1 MNTGSTAGAG
11 SGEFH
16 VYRHNKRREETR
28 LEFLEKQKQ
37 VDEKKELFDLR
48 MQTAQREA
56 EEKTSKNRKKRY
68 DQTALRVSSEV
79 LFTRAISFAHTLTY
93 THAHAHAHQLPPS
106 LPFSLSLSLSLDLST
121 THRQRAKMRKLQARM
136 QEEEDKKKQQKKAAA
151 AKKQSKTEASSKQ
164 SKDEQAQQQ
173 SASDSKAGGDDDD
186 DGESSTKKAKAL

>member
-93 THAHAHAHQLPPS
+93 TRTRTPTPS
-106 LPFSLSLSLSLDLST
+106 LPSFLSLSLSLSLDLST

>member
-56 EEKTSKNRKKRY
+56 EEKTSKNRKKGTIKQLCVFHPRSY
-68 DQTALRVSSEV
+68 LRAPF
-79 LFTRAISFAHTLTY
+79 LLLTR
-93 THAHAHAHQLPPS
+93 
-106 LPFSLSLSLSLDLST
+106 
-121 THRQRAKMRKLQARM
+121 
-136 QEEEDKKKQQKKAAA
+136 
-151 AKKQSKTEASSKQ
+151 
-164 SKDEQAQQQ
+164 
-173 SASDSKAGGDDDD
+173 
-186 DGESSTKKAKAL
+186 